1 MERKEGKER
10 EKEGKRKEGRKKGR
24 KKYLKAECGASLKV
38 DDIEEVEE
46 RKNDGPKS
54 QWSLTRMGSWTHAF
68 ISELTEMWI
77 L

>member
-54 QWSLTRMGSWTHAF
+54 Q
-68 ISELTEMWI
+68 
-77 L
+77 